1 MPDVWRIPY
10 HTLPLPSY
18 VTYYPA
24 SLSWRRV
31 ASRHSEIS
39 TKENII
45 TFLML
50 ILYLACVLRE
60 NRWKFFL
67 RFCPG
72 VLTTLLYLYWVNVP
86 CMCNTYAW
94 KKKKRVVDLL
104 GVKNENLS
112 CVLNPNVRYPERVDS
127 PIQVERLLRLSQR
140 QTLSQCSFINLNDSD
155 SGLLKILDLILNG
168 QSNLVASL
176 KSGKPER
183 RDVK

>member
-1 MPDVWRIPY
+1 M
-10 HTLPLPSY
+10 
-18 VTYYPA
+18 
-24 SLSWRRV
+24 
-31 ASRHSEIS
+31 
-39 TKENII
+39 
-45 TFLML
+45 
-50 ILYLACVLRE
+50 
-60 NRWKFFL
+60 
-67 RFCPG
+67 
-72 VLTTLLYLYWVNVP
+72 
-86 CMCNTYAW
+86 